1 MNRITIAIGTAVG
14 LVLGFAVAFG
24 SFGQML
30 IVAVFG
36 AIGYGVAKIVAGEVD
51 LQRFVARQRETGR

>member
-1 MNRITIAIGTAVG
+1 LNRIAIGTLVG
-14 LVLGFAVAFG
+14 LVLGVSVAFG

-30 IVAVFG
+30 IVALFG

-51 LQRFVARQRETGR
+51 LQRYVGRQRESR